1 MGVEHEDGEDTILSY
16 HNERLGP
23 VVEKY
28 QDEQKLENAAEAIIA
43 VITDALMILNDME
56 LDEQDI
62 IDQAY
67 ENYERKL
74 AHAPSKS

>member
-1 MGVEHEDGEDTILSY
+1 MGMSEDEGEDTILSY

-28 QDEQKLENAAEAIIA
+28 QDDQKLENAAEAVIAIIA
-43 VITDALMILNDME
+43 DALMIVNDME

-62 IDQAY
+62 IDQAFAY
-67 ENYERKL
+67 YERKI
-74 AHAPSKS
+74 AHAPNRS